1 MEYTFEIQHRRNYF
15 KQHFPP
21 IMIVG
26 PVSALDIQY
35 NTCPVCGYYCLNT
48 RASFDICFMCFWEDD
63 WLEAYEPEKVSG
75 PNRMS
80 LHEGRMEFYEFRNWF
95 MKEPFS
101 PESTPY
107 LIQKL
112 WQEMDEQIE
121 GQNASATDRIKI
133 ILEEI
138 CSLLQHKGLYKFMDM
153 T

>member
-1 MEYTFEIQHRRNYF
+1 
-15 KQHFPP
+15 
-21 IMIVG
+21 MILG

-63 WLEAYEPEKVSG
+63 WLEAYEPEK
-75 PNRMS
+75 
-80 LHEGRMEFYEFRNWF
+80 
-95 MKEPFS
+95 KESFL

-107 LIQKL
+107 FIQKL

-121 GQNASATDRIKI
+121 GQNASATDRLKI

-138 CSLLQHKGLYKFMDM
+138 RSLLQHKGLYKFMDM